1 MLLRIAMKSK
11 GDFIPALKN
20 SVLLLKTPTDILLFN
35 SCTICGLPAHS
46 RNDQVSLNKVC
57 FFGTEV
63 ILLPIL
69 SLSYGF
75 L

>member
-20 SVLLLKTPTDILLFN
+20 SVLLLKTPTDVF
-35 SCTICGLPAHS
+35 STRAHICGLPAHS
-46 RNDQVSLNKVC
+46 CNDQVSLNKVC

-63 ILLPIL
+63 ILLPVL